1 MNLTKR
7 QQQIVEAA
15 MSLIAQKGIQGLT
28 IKNISLMVGISEPA
42 IYRHFKSKTDIL
54 LTILDMFIENNKR
67 IFISDVK
74 KDIQVYQVIENLFNN
89 FINTF
94 IEYPDLISVIFSE
107 EIFNNDPV
115 FKKKTLTIIN
125 GNFEILKKLI
135 KKGQINNEI
144 NPELDAES
152 LATIILGSLRLC
164 VKKWQLSG
172 FNYDLKIKS
181 NILKKNILKLISN

>member
-1 MNLTKR
+1 MELTQR
-7 QQQIVEAA
+7 QRQIIKVS
-15 MSLIAQKGIQGLT
+15 MSLIADKGIQGLT
-28 IKNISLMVGISEPA
+28 IKNISKKVGISEPA
-42 IYRHFKSKTDIL
+42 IYRHFDSKSDIL
-54 LTILDMFIENNKR
+54 VAILDMFIENNKR
-67 IFISDVK
+67 IFIA
-74 KDIQVYQVIENLFNN
+74 DIQKEMKVKHIIENLFNN

-94 IEYPDLISVIFSE
+94 IEYPDLISIIFSE
-107 EIFNNDPV
+107 EIFNNDSI

-135 KKGQINNEI
+135 KKGQLDNEI
-144 NPELDAES
+144 NPDLDAES

-172 FNYDLKIKS
+172 FNYDLKMKS